1 MSDERD
7 ARDAATTPKPP
18 RTPEK
23 TLVHRLAQPKSADEL
38 VALVP
43 KTILL
48 TEHAEGASAMARA
61 EVLDHFSVMFWIAN
75 DCCWSQETRWVYVP
89 MAFVVIFFTHNVW
102 ASRNDANEFRHALAV
117 FFWLVGAN
125 SCWVW
130 MDFYGSVYALEVW
143 CVICFAT
150 SVLIEAA
157 QLTVLAVPA
166 MNNAGE
172 VDTQDVTDAFQA
184 IAILSWAA
192 HDLTVFLYY
201 NLSSVSQ
208 DYCRVAWWILGAV
221 IVFQV
226 SYYLYL
232 QIKIYRARPESSG
245 VDYALAL
252 FAWSI
257 GCIFWE
263 FGDFYA
269 TDHQDPEPVFR
280 PPRHVDNFRW
290 WSFWIIVIGA
300 LPLAVWCVR
309 HSLNILAWSKK
320 NR

>member
-1 MSDERD
+1 MSDESD
-7 ARDAATTPKPP
+7 ARDASTTKNPP

-23 TLVHRLAQPKSADEL
+23 VRVQRLAQPKTTDEL

-48 TEHAEGASAMARA
+48 TEHAGSTSAIARA
-61 EVLDHFSVMFWIAN
+61 QAWDHFSVIFWIAN
-75 DCCWSQETRWVYVP
+75 DCCWSQETLWVFVP
-89 MAFVVIFFTHNVW
+89 MVFVVMFFTRNVW
-102 ASRNDANEFRHALAV
+102 ASRNDPSELRHALAV

-130 MDFYGSVYALEVW
+130 MDFFGSVHALEVW
-143 CVICFAT
+143 CVICFTT
-150 SVLIEAA
+150 SIVIEMA

-166 MNNAGE
+166 VSNAGE

-192 HDLTVFLYY
+192 HDLTVFSYY
-201 NLSSVSQ
+201 NLSSVSR

-226 SYYLYL
+226 SYYLHF
-232 QIKIYRARPESSG
+232 QMRIYRARPESSG

-252 FAWSI
+252 FTWSI

-263 FGDFYA
+263 FGDFYV
-269 TDHQDPEPVFR
+269 TEHQDPEPVFQL
-280 PPRHVDNFRW
+280 PRHVDNFRW
-290 WSFWIIVIGA
+290 WSFWIIVVGA
-300 LPLAVWCVR
+300 LPLTAWCTR
-309 HSLNILAWSKK
+309 YSWNLTSWSKK
-320 NR
+320 KR